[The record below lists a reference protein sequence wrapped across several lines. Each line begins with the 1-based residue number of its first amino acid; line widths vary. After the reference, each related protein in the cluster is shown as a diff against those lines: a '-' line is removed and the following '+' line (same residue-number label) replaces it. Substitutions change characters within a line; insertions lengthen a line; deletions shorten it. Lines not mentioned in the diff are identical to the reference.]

1 MKKAGALFLSVILI
15 SGILAGCGNSGKPEQ
30 ASNTT
35 GSNEAGQTEQN
46 KQGNPTTDE
55 TPSAG
60 ESGLSEGKGA
70 ADRSTKKAFIQK
82 LDDIE
87 EGLSDL
93 QELYDEGTTVS
104 MTKAAEEAYKRW
116 DDALNEIYG
125 ELKNR
130 LTEEDMAVLKK
141 EQQAWIT
148 KRDEDAEKK
157 AAEFKGGT
165 MEALELLSAKA
176 GITKGRCYELV
187 GKYMK

>member
-1 MKKAGALFLSVILI
+1 MRKAGSLFLSVILI
-15 SGILAGCGNSGKPEQ
+15 GGILAGCGHSGKAEQ
-30 ASNTT
+30 SGNTT
-35 GSNEAGQTEQN
+35 SNNKAGQTEQN
-46 KQGNPTTDE
+46 KQGTPAAEE
-55 TPSAG
+55 TPSAD
-60 ESGLSEGKGA
+60 ESGLSDGKGT
-70 ADRSTKKAFIQK
+70 ADGSTKKAYIQK
-82 LDDIE
+82 LVGIE

-104 MTKAAEEAYKRW
+104 MTKAAEEKYNRW

-125 ELKNR
+125 ELKNQ
-130 LTEEDMAVLKK
+130 LTEEEMAELKK

-148 KRDEDAEKK
+148 KRDETAEKK

>member
-1 MKKAGALFLSVILI
+1 MRKAGSLFLSVILI
-15 SGILAGCGNSGKPEQ
+15 GGILAGCGHSGKAEQ
-30 ASNTT
+30 SGNTT
-35 GSNEAGQTEQN
+35 SNNKAGQTEQN
-46 KQGNPTTDE
+46 KQGTPAAEE
-55 TPSAG
+55 TPSAD
-60 ESGLSEGKGA
+60 ESGLSDGKGT
-70 ADRSTKKAFIQK
+70 ADGSTKKAYIQK
-82 LDDIE
+82 LVGIE

-93 QELYDEGTTVS
+93 QELCDEGTTVS
-104 MTKAAEEAYKRW
+104 MTKAAEEKYNRW

-125 ELKNR
+125 ELKNQ
-130 LTEEDMAVLKK
+130 LTEEEMAELKK

-148 KRDEDAEKK
+148 KRDETAEKK

>member
-1 MKKAGALFLSVILI
+1 MRKAGSLFLSVILI
-15 SGILAGCGNSGKPEQ
+15 GGILAGCGHSGKAEQ
-30 ASNTT
+30 SGNTT
-35 GSNEAGQTEQN
+35 SNNEAGQTEQN
-46 KQGNPTTDE
+46 KQGTPAAEE
-55 TPSAG
+55 TPSAD
-60 ESGLSEGKGA
+60 ESGLSDGKGT
-70 ADRSTKKAFIQK
+70 ADGSTRKAYIQK
-82 LDDIE
+82 LVDIE

-104 MTKAAEEAYKRW
+104 MTKAAEEKYKRW

-125 ELKNR
+125 ELKNQ
-130 LTEEDMAVLKK
+130 LTEEEMAELKK

-148 KRDEDAEKK
+148 KRDETAEKK

>member
-1 MKKAGALFLSVILI
+1 MKKAGSLLLSVILI

-35 GSNEAGQTEQN
+35 GSNEAGQMEQN
-46 KQGNPTTDE
+46 KQGNSATDE
-55 TPSAG
+55 TSSAG
-60 ESGLSEGKGA
+60 ESGLSEGKGT
-70 ADRSTKKAFIQK
+70 ADGSTKKAFIQK

-125 ELKNR
+125 ELKNQ

-148 KRDEDAEKK
+148 KRDEDAANK

>member
-1 MKKAGALFLSVILI
+1 MKKTGSLFLSVILV
-15 SGILAGCGNSGKPEQ
+15 SGILAGCGNSGKPDQ
-30 ASNTT
+30 TGNTT
-35 GSNEAGQTEQN
+35 GNDEAVQTEQN
-46 KQGNPTTDE
+46 TQGHPATE
-55 TPSAG
+55 GTPPAG
-60 ESGLSEGKGA
+60 ESGLSDGKGT
-70 ADRSTKKAFIQK
+70 ADGGTKKAYIQK

-87 EGLSDL
+87 KGLSDL

-125 ELKNR
+125 ALKNR